1 MRLRIPI
8 FVCLPILLI
17 GCVDREAQKQ
27 AQRTEEL
34 NKDLRIEVQFTKA
47 KSETVRET
55 LEISG
60 QITTASDV
68 QVGPKFAGK
77 VVAVYVHDG
86 ESVSAGQLIASMD
99 TGTYRHQLSQALAQ
113 SNAARAQM
121 NQAISNASITPMK
134 SSSALRSARAQL
146 KQAQENLKKLRNG
159 AREQERKQAAAQVES
174 AKSNLELAKKNL
186 DRARKLYA
194 DGAVPLQQ
202 VDQAENAYN
211 AAASQVEIALQNQSL
226 IQSGARPEDLAAA
239 QQQVTIAEEAVRN
252 AQAQKSLDVTLDQQ
266 VQAARA
272 NYQATLAQI
281 SLIRQNI
288 SDGEVRSPVSGRV
301 AGNPVQAG
309 TVLNSGAPIVRLIG
323 TEGAY
328 FDGEIP
334 EVQINRVPVGT
345 QVLVTVDSLGE
356 LQFSGTVASISPI
369 ANSVG
374 RSFNARI
381 NLGGPINALKPGM
394 FARGQVEVSRVEN
407 AVLVPT
413 SSIVTREGKTYV
425 FVRNQNKVRQ
435 VEVTPG
441 LRSGSNTAVTGIVAG
456 DDVVEKGQETLS
468 DGSSIRVSGEEEKS
482 ASEGAAKK

>member
-1 MRLRIPI
+1 MI
-8 FVCLPILLI
+8 LI

-27 AQRTEEL
+27 AKRTEEL

-47 KSETVRET
+47 KTETVRET

-68 QVGPKFAGK
+68 QIGPKAPGK
-77 VVAVYVHDG
+77 VVAVYVRDG
-86 ESVSAGQLIASMD
+86 ESVGAGQLIASMD
-99 TGTYRHQLSQALAQ
+99 TTPYRHQLSQALAQ

-121 NQAISNASITPMK
+121 NQAISSASITPMK

-146 KQAQENLKKLRNG
+146 KQAQESLKKLRNG
-159 AREQERKQAAAQVES
+159 ARDQERKQAAAQVES
-174 AKSNLELAKKNL
+174 AKSGLELAKKNL
-186 DRARKLYA
+186 DRTRKLYS
-194 DGAVPLQQ
+194 DGAISLQQ
-202 VDQAENAYN
+202 VDQAENTYN
-211 AAASQVEIALQNQSL
+211 AAASQLEIALQNQSL
-226 IQSGARPEDLAAA
+226 IQAGARSEDLAAA

-281 SLIRQNI
+281 ALIRQSI

-301 AGNPVQAG
+301 AGNPVQPG
-309 TVLNSGAPIVRLIG
+309 TVLSSGTPIVRLIG
-323 TEGAY
+323 AEGAY

-334 EVQINRVPVGT
+334 EVQMSRIHVGT
-345 QVLVTVDSLGE
+345 PVLVTVDALGE
-356 LQFSGTVASISPI
+356 LQFSGSVASISPI

-374 RSFNARI
+374 RSFSARI
-381 NLGGPINALKPGM
+381 NLSGPINALKPGM
-394 FARGQVEVSRVEN
+394 FARGLVEISRIEN

-413 SSIVTREGKTYV
+413 SSIVTREGKSYV
-425 FVRNQNKVRQ
+425 FVRNQDKVRQ

-441 LRSGSNTAVTGIVAG
+441 LRSGPDTTVTGIAAS
-456 DDVVEKGQETLS
+456 DEVVEKGQETLS
-468 DGSSIRVSGEEEKS
+468 DGSAIRVSSEEPQGTGTGVTTK
-482 ASEGAAKK
+482 